1 MKLATLLGASYGII
15 HLVRGSEEMEISSL
29 CLDSRKA
36 SPGCLFMA
44 MAGTK
49 ANGAD
54 YVEDAV
60 SRGATCILVQEDVLN
75 HLPSLIQEKAAILTA
90 ASMRKAAGVLSN
102 TFFGSPSSKL
112 NVVGITGTNGKT
124 TCTYILEQI
133 FKAWGK
139 KTAISGTIC
148 QRIGQEESKSC
159 LTTPDC
165 VSFHAFLKRC
175 VDEGVDFVITEVSS
189 HALDQGR
196 VAGCRFALSL
206 FTNLTRDHLDYHGN
220 LEEYFRAKS
229 QLFTSRYT
237 NKCVINMDDAYGK
250 RLFDGCTL
258 EKLSYSLSSPGADVH
273 AREFILGS
281 QGIEAIL
288 DIMGQDLH
296 VESKLIGRFNL
307 LNIIACVC
315 AARFLGVP
323 EGHIAGGI
331 RAARSVPGRLEKIES
346 CGVSAFVDYAHT
358 PDAVKN
364 VLEGIR
370 EIKGDGLLITVIGCG
385 GDRDKGKRPEMARIS
400 AKLSDLAVFTSD
412 NPRSENPLSIIR
424 DMLHG
429 VPKDLRQKVR
439 IIEDRAEAIRW
450 ACAQATRGDL
460 IVVAGKGH
468 EDYQIIGGK
477 RWPFTD
483 KQALEEAFYLLSC
496 KAREER
502 RSCRTFCPTLENVVR
517 ATDGECDKKHLFIP
531 FDSVCTDTRTLVPG
545 AIFWALKGEK
555 FDGRTFVSQAFKKG
569 AVAAVCQKGKG
580 KPDVDAEAPIIFVED
595 SLYALGQFASWYRRF
610 LGLKTI
616 AITGS
621 CGKTTTKDLVA
632 SVVSQTFKTQATEG
646 NFNNLIGL
654 PLTLF
659 SMRPGVEWAVVEMGT
674 SLPGEIKRLCE
685 IACPEVGIITCIRPV
700 HLEGLGDIKNISQ
713 EKGYLFESLPESGT
727 AIVNLDDQLVCE
739 NLARTRA
746 KNIWG
751 FGTVSACG
759 RLKEA
764 AGRVILRSWQS
775 TEQGLVVGL
784 DASGENLEIRSRL
797 FGSVNAMNIAA
808 AVATGLGLGISM
820 DDIVS
825 GIEKCPAPKARM
837 NIEVISGWIVID
849 DTYNANPASMEA
861 ALHMVSEHAPGLGR
875 NLVLG
880 DMLELG
886 QDAERFHFELGQKA
900 AQLRPRSL
908 VAVGEMA
915 DVMAT
920 GAKSQGLSKGCIF
933 TFKTAQEAAS
943 FLAEEKGLF
952 FNGTRKVVLL
962 KGSRGVCLEKVAS
975 VIRKRLER
983 GV

>member
-36 SPGCLFMA
+36 SSGCLFMA

-49 ANGAD
+49 ANGVD

-60 SRGATCILVQEDVLN
+60 SRGATCILVQEDALDR
-75 HLPSLIQEKAAILTA
+75 LPFHIQKKVAILATT
-90 ASMRKAAGVLSN
+90 SVKKAVGVLSN
-102 TFFGSPSSKL
+102 TFFDSPSSKL

-133 FKAWGK
+133 FKACGK

-175 VDEGVDFVITEVSS
+175 VDNGVDFVITEVSS

-196 VAGCRFALSL
+196 VEGCRFALSI

-229 QLFTSRYT
+229 HLFTSRYT
-237 NKCVINMDDAYGK
+237 NKCVINIDDTYGK
-250 RLFDGCTL
+250 RLFGGCTL
-258 EKLSYSLSSPGADVH
+258 EKLSYSLTAPEADVY
-273 AREFILGS
+273 AREFVLDS
-281 QGIEAIL
+281 QGIRAIL
-288 DIMGQDLH
+288 GIKGQDLRL
-296 VESKLIGRFNL
+296 ESKLIGRFNL
-307 LNIIACVC
+307 LNIIACAC
-315 AARFLGVP
+315 AARLLDVAK
-323 EGHIAGGI
+323 EHIASGI
-331 RAARSVPGRLEKIES
+331 RSVKSVPGRLEKVES

-364 VLEGIR
+364 VLKSTG

-400 AKLSDLAVFTSD
+400 AKLSDIAVFTSD
-412 NPRSENPLSIIR
+412 NPRSENPVSIIR
-424 DMLHG
+424 DMLDG
-429 VPKDLRQKVR
+429 VPKYLRQKVR

-450 ACAQATRGDL
+450 ACAQARRGDL
-460 IVVAGKGH
+460 IIVAGKGH

-477 RWPFTD
+477 RFPFAD
-483 KQALEEAFYLLSC
+483 KQVLEEAFCLVSC
-496 KAREER
+496 KDREKKGQSR
-502 RSCRTFCPTLENVVR
+502 AFYPTVENVVR
-517 ATDGECDKKHLFIP
+517 ATDGKCDKKHFFIP
-531 FDSVCTDTRTLVPG
+531 FDSVCTDTRTLNPG
-545 AIFWALKGEK
+545 SIFWAIKGEK
-555 FDGRTFVSQAFKKG
+555 FDGRVFVSQAFKKG
-569 AVAAVCQKGKG
+569 AVAAVCQRGKG
-580 KPDVDAEAPIIFVED
+580 EPDIDTEKPIIFVKD
-595 SLYALGQFASWYRRF
+595 SLYALGEFASWYRKF

-632 SVVSQTFKTQATEG
+632 SVVSQTFQTQATMG

-654 PLTLF
+654 PLTLL

-674 SLPGEIKRLCE
+674 SLPGEIRRLCE
-685 IACPEVGIITCIRPV
+685 IACPEVGIVTCVRPV
-700 HLEGLGDIKNISQ
+700 HLEGLGGLKNISH
-713 EKGYLFESLPESGT
+713 EKGYLFESLPEHGT
-727 AIVNLDDQLVCE
+727 AIVNLDDDLVCE
-739 NLARTRA
+739 NLARTEA

-751 FGTVSACG
+751 FGTASACG
-759 RLKEA
+759 KLKEA
-764 AGRVILRSWQS
+764 AGTVILRSWQS
-775 TEQGLVVGL
+775 TDQGLVVRL
-784 DASGENLEIRSRL
+784 HVSGTNLEIRSRL
-797 FGSVNAMNIAA
+797 FGPVNAMNIAA
-808 AVATGLGLGISM
+808 AVATGLGLGISI
-820 DDIVS
+820 DDIVA
-825 GIEKCPAPKARM
+825 GIEKCSAPKARM
-837 NIEVISGWIVID
+837 NMEEISGWIVID

-861 ALHMVSEHAPGLGR
+861 ALHMVSELSPDLGK

-886 QDAERFHFELGQKA
+886 NHAERFHLELGQRVA
-900 AQLRPRSL
+900 ELRPKSL

-920 GAKSQGLSKGCIF
+920 GARRRGLSKEVIF
-933 TFKTAQEAAS
+933 TFKTSQEAAS
-943 FLAEEKGLF
+943 FLAQEEGIF
-952 FNGTRKVVLL
+952 FNGTRKLVLL
-962 KGSRGVCLEKVAS
+962 KGSRGVCLERVAS
-975 VIRKRLER
+975 VIKKRLGR